1 MRWKPLYLTAQRPG
15 YSGWRGGYRGLSWSG
30 LMFPNGVVALAAT
43 VTMASS
49 VVVALR
55 RQG

>member
-1 MRWKPLYLTAQRPG
+1 
-15 YSGWRGGYRGLSWSG
+15 
-30 LMFPNGVVALAAT
+30 MFPNGVVALAAT